1 MSSRWRTSAR
11 AALAI
16 TSVELRRFLKDRSN
30 IFFVFVF
37 PLLLVLFIGAQFGAG
52 GGGRVTVAGVDSALR
67 DDLVRVLEADG
78 ASVTTA
84 DAVAG
89 RELVARGRADVG
101 VVVTG
106 EAAASYDDDGDLAV
120 QVVVGGQASSQA
132 TAQRVQSALD
142 ALALE
147 RGQVGALTAAGVD
160 AARAGE
166 LLEAADGLVR
176 PARMEVTN
184 VSEIAQE
191 FAGLG
196 QFDYGAS
203 SQLLLF
209 VFLISLAGSTSLIQ
223 SRRLGVTRRALAAPV
238 TAGQT
243 VVGQALGRLAIA
255 TTQGVYIMA
264 TTSLLFGV
272 DWGSPALAFVVL
284 LAFGLVAA
292 GAAMVLGS
300 AIDNDAAAGGV
311 GVGVGL
317 VLGALGGAMYPI
329 ELFPDSL
336 RTVAHLTP
344 HAWAAQALADVQRHH
359 RGLVEIL
366 PELGVLV
373 GYGAVLL
380 LVGAWLLRRSLERAI

>member
-1 MSSRWRTSAR
+1 MSPTWRAWAR
-11 AALAI
+11 TVLAI

-30 IFFVFVF
+30 VFFVFVF

-52 GGGRVTVAGVDSALR
+52 SGGRVTVAGVDSALR
-67 DDLVRVLEADG
+67 DDLVQVLQADG
-78 ASVTTA
+78 ATVSLA
-84 DAVAG
+84 DAGAG

-101 VVVTG
+101 VVVTDQ
-106 EAAASYDDDGDLAV
+106 AAAAYDDGDDLAV
-120 QVVVGGQASSQA
+120 PVIVGSQAASQAS
-132 TAQRVQSALD
+132 AQRVQTALD

-147 RGQVGALTAAGVD
+147 RGQAAALAAAGVD
-160 AARAGE
+160 PGKLDDLLGAAAG
-166 LLEAADGLVR
+166 AVR

-209 VFLISLAGSTSLIQ
+209 VFLISLAGSTTLIQ
-223 SRRLGVTRRALAAPV
+223 SRRLGVTRRTLAAPV
-238 TAGQT
+238 TTGQT

-264 TTSLLFGV
+264 TTALLFGV
-272 DWGSPALAFVVL
+272 DWGSPVLAFVVL
-284 LAFGLVAA
+284 VAFGLVAA

-300 AIDNDAAAGGV
+300 AVDNDAAAGGV

-317 VLGALGGAMYPI
+317 VLGALGGTMYPI
-329 ELFPDSL
+329 ELFPDTL
-336 RTVAHLTP
+336 RTVAHATP

-359 RGLVEIL
+359 LGLGEIL
-366 PELGVLV
+366 PELGVLLA
-373 GYGAVLL
+373 YGTVLL
-380 LVGAWLLRRSLERAI
+380 LIGAWLLRRSLSRAI